1 MYLCLMALLMYLI
14 ALLVNIV
21 VDVLRR
27 DLVEMA
33 PLRTLCMYVCMYVQL
48 TVFSDG
54 IPRIKP
60 LIIF

>member
-1 MYLCLMALLMYLI
+1 MSLCLMALLMYLI

-33 PLRTLCMYVCMYVQL
+33 PLRTLCMYVCM
-48 TVFSDG
+48 
-54 IPRIKP
+54 
-60 LIIF
+60 